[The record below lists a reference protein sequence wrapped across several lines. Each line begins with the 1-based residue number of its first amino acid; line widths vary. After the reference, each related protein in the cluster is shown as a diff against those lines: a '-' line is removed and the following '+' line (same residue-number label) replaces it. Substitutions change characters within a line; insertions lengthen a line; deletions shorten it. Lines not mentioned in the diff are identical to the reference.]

1 MLEYSTFMLDCGNY
15 IHELREES
23 APDITGGPASYKDM
37 LYRLDRL
44 ITE

>member
-1 MLEYSTFMLDCGNY
+1 MLEYATFRLDFGNY

-23 APDITGGPASYKDM
+23 APDITGGPASYQDM
-37 LYRLDRL
+37 LYGLDRL